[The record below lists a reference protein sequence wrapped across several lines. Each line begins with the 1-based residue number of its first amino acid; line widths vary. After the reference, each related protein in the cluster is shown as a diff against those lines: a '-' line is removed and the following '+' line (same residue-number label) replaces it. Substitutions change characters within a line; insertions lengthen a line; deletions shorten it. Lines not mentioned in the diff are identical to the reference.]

1 MSLPTRVPPT
11 ATPETAPKDFPFEWL
26 EARDAELTWEWD
38 DMHMPQALTPLAG
51 DYVLLM
57 TQGFGYGYDRLEL
70 PIEIKSRIWNGYAY
84 FTADIPLPDAEH
96 EGMWKQRSV
105 MARQQIELTHDYW
118 IRGLDEIRA
127 IYADVAAIPVEDL
140 SGPALADAWD
150 LAWLRLERPWRVHFY
165 VIRGPYQVLEDL
177 ADLYESIVED
187 AAPGEAL
194 ALIGGGADELQAV
207 ETELEA
213 LVELLRA
220 TPELM
225 LGFPTGDDVVGTL
238 AARAEAAPFLT
249 AFDAFLA
256 RHGHLGQSWDDL
268 AEASWVESP
277 DLLMAEI
284 AKRAAEP
291 PGTTAE
297 ARRAALAERA
307 ETLAARAR
315 ERLADDPER
324 ARAFETTLAAARLIG
339 PITETHN
346 YWIDRMVQSLIRRLA
361 MRVGARLVRADVIA
375 AQADVLF
382 LHVDEITE
390 LLREPAN
397 RRGLVSGRRRDHA
410 YWAAR
415 RPPRKLGKPSKDGN
429 GDRFDGVRVVST
441 DPNEVRGTGASAGVA
456 RGPARVVLDQAT
468 FGAVQPGDIIVCTS
482 SNPSW
487 VPLFAIAGGLVTDTG
502 GVLSH
507 AGVVAREFGLPAV
520 VGTRDG
526 TTRIADGRLVEL
538 DGSTGLVRLL

>member
-1 MSLPTRVPPT
+1 VTKLFHLRDALKQWGIMYVSPDCLATDAGDLVPPP
-11 ATPETAPKDFPFEWL
+11 AASSTP
-26 EARDAELTWEWD
+26 
-38 DMHMPQALTPLAG
+38 
-51 DYVLLM
+51 
-57 TQGFGYGYDRLEL
+57 
-70 PIEIKSRIWNGYAY
+70 
-84 FTADIPLPDAEH
+84 
-96 EGMWKQRSV
+96 
-105 MARQQIELTHDYW
+105 
-118 IRGLDEIRA
+118 
-127 IYADVAAIPVEDL
+127 
-140 SGPALADAWD
+140 
-150 LAWLRLERPWRVHFY
+150 
-165 VIRGPYQVLEDL
+165 
-177 ADLYESIVED
+177 
-187 AAPGEAL
+187 
-194 ALIGGGADELQAV
+194 
-207 ETELEA
+207 
-213 LVELLRA
+213 
-220 TPELM
+220 
-225 LGFPTGDDVVGTL
+225 
-238 AARAEAAPFLT
+238 
-249 AFDAFLA
+249 AFLA

-361 MRVGARLVRADVIA
+361 MRVGARLVRDDVIA

-397 RRGLVSGRRRDHA
+397 RHGLVSGRRRDHA

-415 RPPRKLGKPSKDGN
+415 RPPRRLGKPSEDGN
-429 GDRFDGVRVVST
+429 GDRFDGVRIVST

-487 VPLFAIAGGLVTDTG
+487 VPLFAIAAGLVTNTG

-507 AGVVAREFGLPAV
+507 SAVVARELDLPAV
-520 VGTRDG
+520 VGVADATRRIRDGQIVEIDG
-526 TTRIADGRLVEL
+526 TTGI
-538 DGSTGLVRLL
+538 VRPS

>member
-11 ATPETAPKDFPFEWL
+11 ATPEISAEPFPFEWL
-26 EARDAELTWEWD
+26 EPRDAELTWEWD

-57 TQGFGYGYDRLEL
+57 TQGFGYGYDRLDL
-70 PIEIKSRIWNGYAY
+70 PIQIKSRIWNGYAY
-84 FTADIPLPDAEH
+84 FAADIPLPESEH
-96 EGMWKQRSV
+96 DRVWEQRRV
-105 MARQQIELTHDYW
+105 RARQQIDATHGYW
-118 IRGLDEIRA
+118 MKGLDEIRA

-150 LAWLRLERPWRVHFY
+150 LAWLRLDRPWRVHFY

-187 AAPGEAL
+187 AAPGDAL

-213 LVELLRA
+213 LVAMLRA
-220 TPELM
+220 TPDL
-225 LGFPTGDDVVGTL
+225 LLDFPSTGDVVGTL
-238 AARAEAAPFLT
+238 AGRAEAASFLG

-256 RHGHLGQSWDDL
+256 RHGHLGQNWDDL
-268 AEASWVESP
+268 AQASWIEAP

-297 ARRAALAERA
+297 ARRAGLAERA
-307 ETLAARAR
+307 ESLAARAR
-315 ERLADDPER
+315 ERLVDDPER
-324 ARAFETTLAAARLIG
+324 ARTFEATLAAARLIG

-361 MRVGARLVRADVIA
+361 MRIGARLVRDGVIRTRD
-375 AQADVLF
+375 DVLY

-390 LLREPAN
+390 LLRSPAN
-397 RRGLVSGRRRDHA
+397 RHALVSERRADHA

-415 RPPRKLGKPSKDGN
+415 RPPRKLGKPAEDGD
-429 GDRFDGVRVVST
+429 GDRFDGVRIAST
-441 DPNEVRGTGASAGVA
+441 DPNEVRGTGASAGLA

-538 DGSTGLVRLL
+538 DGSTGVVRLL

>member
-1 MSLPTRVPPT
+1 MSVPTRVPPT
-11 ATPETAPKDFPFEWL
+11 VAPETAPEDFPIEWL
-26 EARDAELTWEWD
+26 EPRDAELTWEWD

-57 TQGFGYGYDRLEL
+57 TQGFGYGYERLDV
-70 PIEIKSRIWNGYAY
+70 PIEIKARIWNGYAY
-84 FTADIPLPDAEH
+84 FAADIPLPESEH
-96 EGMWKQRSV
+96 DGIWQRRSD
-105 MARQQIELTHDYW
+105 MARQQVDTTQDYW
-118 IRGLDEIRA
+118 ISGLDEIRA
-127 IYADVAAIPVEDL
+127 IYANVAAIPVEDL

-150 LAWLRLERPWRVHFY
+150 LAWLHLGRPWRVHFY

-177 ADLYESIVED
+177 ADLYESIVDD
-187 AAPGEAL
+187 AAPGDAL
-194 ALIGGGADELQAV
+194 ALIGGGVDELQAV

-213 LVELLRA
+213 LVTLLRA
-220 TPELM
+220 TPELL
-225 LGFPTGDDVVGTL
+225 LGFPSTGDVVGTL
-238 AARAEAAPFLT
+238 AGRAEAAPFLA
-249 AFDAFLA
+249 AFDTFLA

-268 AEASWVESP
+268 AQASWIEAP

-291 PGTTAE
+291 SGTTAE
-297 ARRAALAERA
+297 ARRAALTERA
-307 ETLAARAR
+307 EALAARAR

-324 ARAFETTLAAARLIG
+324 ARTFEATLAAARLIG

-346 YWIDRMVQSLIRRLA
+346 YWIDRMVQSLLRRLA
-361 MRVGARLVRADVIA
+361 MRVGARLVRDDVVTD
-375 AQADVLF
+375 QADVLY
-382 LHVDEITE
+382 LHVDEITG

-397 RRGLVSGRRRDHA
+397 RDALIADRRADHA
-410 YWAAR
+410 YWSAR
-415 RPPRKLGKPSKDGN
+415 RPPRKLGKPSEDGD
-429 GDRFDGVRVVST
+429 GGRFDGIRIAST
-441 DPNEVRGTGASAGVA
+441 DPHEVRGTGASTGVA

-538 DGSTGLVRLL
+538 DGSTGVVRLL

>member
-11 ATPETAPKDFPFEWL
+11 ATPDTAPEDFPFEWL
-26 EARDAELTWEWD
+26 EPRDAELTWEWD

-57 TQGFGYGYDRLEL
+57 TVGFGYGYERLEL

-96 EGMWKQRSV
+96 EGMWRQRSV
-105 MARQQIELTHDYW
+105 RARQQIALTHDYW
-118 IRGLDEIRA
+118 IRRLDEIRA

-140 SGPALADAWD
+140 SGPAMADAWA

-187 AAPGEAL
+187 AAPGDGL

-213 LVELLRA
+213 LVGMLRA

-225 LGFPTGDDVVGTL
+225 LDFPAGEDVVGTL

-268 AEASWVESP
+268 AEASWVEAP

-291 PGTTAE
+291 PGTTAA

-315 ERLADDPER
+315 ERLAHDPER
-324 ARAFETTLAAARLIG
+324 ARTFEATLEAARRIG

-346 YWIDRMVQSLIRRLA
+346 YWIDRMVQSLLRRLA
-361 MRVGARLVRADVIA
+361 MRVGSRLVRDDVIT
-375 AQADVLF
+375 AQADVLY

-390 LLREPAN
+390 LLRKPAN
-397 RRGLVSGRRRDHA
+397 RHELVSERRLDHA

-415 RPPRKLGKPSKDGN
+415 RPPRQLGKPSGDSG
-429 GDRFDGVRVVST
+429 GDRFDGVRIAST
-441 DPNEVRGTGASAGVA
+441 DPNEVRGIGASAGLA
-456 RGPARVVLDQAT
+456 RGPARVVLDQET
-468 FGAVQPGDIIVCTS
+468 FGAVRPGDIIISMS

-507 AGVVAREFGLPAV
+507 AGVVAREFALPAV
-520 VGTRDG
+520 VGTGDG

-538 DGSTGLVRLL
+538 DGSTGVVRLL